1 MVSKDETLAE
11 FHQRYAIELQ
21 TYLQENP
28 THQEDAESGDTLEKG
43 QSDRQSLLAP
53 TLPIAANIFLGQ
65 LAFASGISVV
75 DVVQVHQISCAKLG
89 PDQRERQEEFL
100 RLVLSAYERSQRLQ
114 ARQGQWSRL
123 PDILY
128 SINTEYD
135 LQRWNSALEKV
146 TGFSQTRLMNESV
159 LILFPPEQRPMIVEH
174 IQKAFRDGQHE
185 LDTVLLTR
193 AGPVP
198 YRLKGMVM
206 KNEQGEVVGQV
217 GLGNSLTETTLNLE
231 ALRDAEER
239 FRHLVENL
247 NEVFWLMDIDNQ
259 GVIYVS
265 PSYEKVWG
273 QSCKSLYENPQSWL
287 NAIHPQESDRL
298 YATLPAQ
305 RHGPWEQEYRILH
318 PSGVTRWI
326 RTRCFPV
333 QHPTGDR
340 VYRLASISEDITE
353 RKQTEAALERSI
365 ALLQAT
371 LDSTADGILVLN
383 REGDILNFNQ
393 QYVQMWRIPS
403 KILASRDSQLV
414 NAFLLDQVRYPE
426 DFINFINHDYQDP
439 AETHQL
445 LIELIDDRIIELV
458 SRPYELSGKI
468 RGRVHC
474 FSDVTTQR
482 KASES
487 LESLNE
493 DLEFRVNKR
502 TAQLR
507 HLNEKLQ
514 LSVQEKETLLKEL
527 HHRVK
532 NNLQVIASLLR
543 LQSSYVQNPQDREL
557 FKDSENRVRS
567 MSLIHEKLYRSQE
580 MGAINA
586 EDYIYTVV
594 NNLVSSYGISS
605 QQIAIE
611 FNLEPIALDVDTA
624 IPCGLIVNELVSNCF
639 KYAFVENE
647 SGSVKVECI
656 DNGDRTIRLCVQDN
670 GRGLPKNFNLEEIES
685 LGLQLVQNL
694 VEQLEGDLAFK
705 GEQGTD
711 IQIIFPW
718 INQHKANQNDEFDKN
733 ISR

>member
-11 FHQRYAIELQ
+11 FHQRYAIELKAYIQ
-21 TYLQENP
+21 GTA
-28 THQEDAESGDTLEKG
+28 THSEEAQSCETLAMG
-43 QSDRQSLLAP
+43 QQNGLLAP
-53 TLPIAANIFLGQ
+53 TLPISANIFLGQ
-65 LAFASGISVV
+65 LALASGVSVV
-75 DVVQVHQISCAKLG
+75 DVVHGHQMACANLG
-89 PDQRERQEEFL
+89 PENREQQEEFL
-100 RLVLSAYERSQRLQ
+100 RLVLSAYERSQRLNV
-114 ARQGQWSRL
+114 RQGQFNRL

-128 SINTEYD
+128 SIDTGHY

-146 TGFSQTRLMNESV
+146 TGLNPTRLIHQSV
-159 LILFPPEQRPMIVEH
+159 LILFPPEEQPMIRQH
-174 IQKAFRDGQHE
+174 IQKAFQDGQNE
-185 LDTVLLTR
+185 IDTLLLTR
-193 AGPVP
+193 AGPIP
-198 YRLKGMVM
+198 YRIKGMVM
-206 KNEQGEVVGQV
+206 KNEDGRVVGQV
-217 GLGNSLTETTLNLE
+217 CLGNSLTENTLNIE
-231 ALRDAEER
+231 ALRDSEER

-247 NEVFWLMDIDNQ
+247 NEVFWLMDIESQ
-259 GVIYVS
+259 AVIYVS

-273 QSCKSLYENPQSWL
+273 KSCESLYENSQSWL
-287 NAIHPQESDRL
+287 SVIHPQEGDRIQ
-298 YATLPAQ
+298 ATLPAQ
-305 RHGPWEQEYRILH
+305 RHSPWEQEYRILH
-318 PSGVTRWI
+318 PSGVIRWI

-333 QHPTGDR
+333 RHPAGDR

-353 RKQTEAALERSI
+353 RKQTEVALERSI
-365 ALLQAT
+365 SLLQAT

-383 REGDILNFNQ
+383 PEGDILNFNQ
-393 QYVQMWRIPS
+393 QYVQMWRIPPD
-403 KILASRDSQLV
+403 ILSSRNSQLV

-426 DFINFINHDYQDP
+426 DFINLINQDYQDP
-439 AETHQL
+439 TENHQN
-445 LIELIDDRIIELV
+445 LIELIDDRVIELV
-458 SRPYELSGKI
+458 SRPYEISGQI

-482 KASES
+482 KAAES

-493 DLEFRVNKR
+493 DLESRVKKR

-580 MGAINA
+580 MGEVNA
-586 EDYIYTVV
+586 QDYLYTVV

-605 QQIAIE
+605 ERIKID
-611 FNLEPIALDVDTA
+611 FNLESIALDVDTA

-639 KYAFVENE
+639 KYAFSER
-647 SGSVKVECI
+647 SAGTVKVEFAQK
-656 DNGDRTIRLCVQDN
+656 DNAYINFCVEDN
-670 GRGLPKNFNLEEIES
+670 GRGLPQDFDLEQINS

-694 VEQLEGDLAFK
+694 VEQLEGELTII
-705 GEQGTD
+705 GNQGTQ
-711 IQIIFPW
+711 IQITFPW
-718 INQHKANQNDEFDKN
+718 VDKKKADQNNEFNKN
-733 ISR
+733 ISS